1 VALQY
6 SNSERG
12 LQCNLLY
19 NQIGRR
25 VAFVGAPDVK
35 LADYYENS
43 RPLVDLQLSKNW
55 GRATL
60 TVSISDLFNLP
71 RYIYLD
77 QNSNGRL
84 DKELY
89 QDAEKVGIQKPNLE
103 YRADRDAVIL
113 RSQPGRTA
121 SIGFSYRL

>member
-1 VALQY
+1 
-6 SNSERG
+6 
-12 LQCNLLY
+12 
-19 NQIGRR
+19 
-25 VAFVGAPDVK
+25 
-35 LADYYENS
+35 
-43 RPLVDLQLSKNW
+43 VDLQLSKNW

-89 QDAEKVGIQKPNLE
+89 QDAEKVGVQKPNLE

-121 SIGFSYRL
+121 SVGFSYRL